1 MSKSL
6 VRAEDPIRAVAIAAQ
21 TRLMDS
27 VTRFGGYVDR
37 TGHAATSMKGLV
49 ISINRDIKRAY
60 GLAREDM
67 PRDMLLHVSSALE
80 RTIDIMD
87 RGMREQETRATIKS
101 AIHAAIKASG
111 ESYIALTG
119 GTHAPH

>member
-6 VRAEDPIRAVAIAAQ
+6 VRASDPVHTVAVAAQ

-37 TGHAATSMKGLV
+37 SGCMATSMKGLV
-49 ISINRDIKRAY
+49 VSINRDIKRAY

-80 RTIDIMD
+80 RVIGIID
-87 RGMREQETRATIKS
+87 RGTREQETRATIKS

-111 ESYIALTG
+111 ESYCALTG
-119 GTHAPH
+119 GSNASH

>member
-1 MSKSL
+1 MSKAIA
-6 VRAEDPIRAVAIAAQ
+6 RTEDPVRAVAVAAQ

-37 TGHAATSMKGLV
+37 TGHAATSVKGLV
-49 ISINRDIKRAY
+49 VSINRDIKRAY

-67 PRDMLLHVSSALE
+67 PRDMLLHASSALE
-80 RTIDIMD
+80 RVIDIID
-87 RGMREQETRATIKS
+87 RGTREQETRATIKS

-111 ESYIALTG
+111 ESYGALTG
-119 GTHAPH
+119 GSHAHH

>member
-6 VRAEDPIRAVAIAAQ
+6 IRAFDPVHAVAVASQ

-27 VTRFGGYVDR
+27 VTRFSGYVDR
-37 TGHAATSMKGLV
+37 TGHAASSKKGLV

-80 RTIDIMD
+80 RVIDIID
-87 RGMREQETRATIKS
+87 RGTHEQETRATIKS

-111 ESYIALTG
+111 ESYGALTG
-119 GTHAPH
+119 GSHAPN